1 MLVKNSFGQTGEE
14 KKLLR
19 IQKGDNYAQGST
31 IFADVTGSTNDNDDV
46 QLTCPRGKF
55 TAKNKSKIEGRGTF
69 DLFYRLS
76 ERVPDPTKI
85 RDSFMNRY
93 AISPVPNSDED
104 GTDFAGIPY
113 NFMWEENFPFSGD
126 YIFRGSS
133 DGESYL
139 KV

>member
-1 MLVKNSFGQTGEE
+1 MVKLER
-14 KKLLR
+14 KKTFKDS
-19 IQKGDNYAQGST
+19 KGDNYAQGST

-76 ERVPDPTKI
+76 ERVPDPKKI
-85 RDSFMNRY
+85 RDSFMNQY

-113 NFMWEENFPFSGD
+113 NFIWEENFPFSGD

-139 KV
+139 DP